1 MLAQDVTM
9 VRVTIK
15 KIRNYLKSEET
26 IMERYEMGP
35 CPNLRSQKK
44 GGFFSGC
51 IYTCSA
57 TGRNIDSQYVAKIC
71 RGVNVKDRNGN
82 WHGAHADCNAFR
94 GYGVC
99 NSRR

>member
-1 MLAQDVTM
+1 
-9 VRVTIK
+9 
-15 KIRNYLKSEET
+15 
-26 IMERYEMGP
+26 MERYEMGP
-35 CPNLRSQKK
+35 CPNLRWQKK

-57 TGRNIDSQYVAKIC
+57 TGQNIDSQYVAKIC

-94 GYGVC
+94 AYGVC